1 MKPHG
6 LVYIK
11 LVNANRNQFVTDKAG
26 IHTKQIRIPFI
37 EYVTEAYGYKH
48 IIRDYLRDSDFVW
61 TNYMC

>member
-26 IHTKQIRIPFI
+26 IHTEQIRIPFI
-37 EYVTEAYGYKH
+37 EYVTEACGYKH
-48 IIRDYLRDSDFVW
+48 K
-61 TNYMC
+61 